1 MIKVLIADKNF
12 LSRVGLELLVG
23 ELKGFDLVPTV
34 CGDKEDLANQLH
46 LSKPNLLIADFMSL
60 GMSVSELSEL
70 TKKYNRTRFLVIT
83 ELLNKK
89 ELNAVLDS
97 GIISFLLKDCDKIE
111 ILEAINS
118 TIKGEKFI
126 CGKIISFLSASPEIV
141 PNNSFIK
148 SLGCDGIPVTDREID
163 IIRGIAEG
171 LSNKLIADK
180 LKLSTHTVNTHR
192 KNIMNKLGVN
202 NTAGVVMFAVKN
214 QLLETNFNL
223 YN

>member
-1 MIKVLIADKNF
+1 MIKVLVADKNF
-12 LSRVGLELLVG
+12 LSRIGLELLVG
-23 ELKGFDLVPTV
+23 ELKGFELVPSV
-34 CGDKEDLANQLH
+34 CGDKEDLINQLF
-46 LSKPNLLIADFMSL
+46 LSKPNLLIADFISL
-60 GMSVSELSEL
+60 GIGPEELNAL
-70 TKKYNRTRFLVIT
+70 TKKNPRTKFLVIT
-83 ELLNKK
+83 ELLAKK
-89 ELNAVLDS
+89 DLNTVLES
-97 GIISFLLKDCDKIE
+97 GVTSFLLKDCDKIE

-141 PNNSFIK
+141 TNNSFIK
-148 SLGCDGIPVTDREID
+148 SLGCDGIPVTEREID

-214 QLLETNFNL
+214 QLLETNFSL
-223 YN
+223 